1 MEVTTEN
8 LARWIDE
15 LAGDIEI
22 LRKKVNNAGGGDAVT
37 ITPALESG
45 TKVADYSIGETT
57 GSLYAPTI
65 PDIESGEEV
74 LIGNDGT
81 DNIYGK
87 KVHISAL
94 PSSGGIE
101 YYPHNIDMTAL
112 VRADVYL
119 NDSGTIHSN
128 SMIGMAN
135 NNFSATY
142 TIDSWVTTTNI
153 CIFVGT
159 DRSSWS
165 ADAYLY
171 YKKTPPV
178 ETKKTKARK
187 ER

>member
-1 MEVTTEN
+1 MTLEKVY
-8 LARWIDE
+8 DE
-15 LAGDIEI
+15 LYGMIDD
-22 LRKKVNNAGGGDAVT
+22 LKKQITAGGGGDDVT

-45 TKVADYSIGETT
+45 TKVADFTIGEDS

-81 DNIYGK
+81 DDIYGK

-101 YYPHNIDMTAL
+101 YYPHNIGMTAL

-128 SMIGMAN
+128 SMIGIAS

-142 TIDSWVTTTNI
+142 TVDSWVTTTNI
-153 CIFVGT
+153 CIMVGT

-178 ETKKTKARK
+178 EAKKTKK
-187 ER
+187 K